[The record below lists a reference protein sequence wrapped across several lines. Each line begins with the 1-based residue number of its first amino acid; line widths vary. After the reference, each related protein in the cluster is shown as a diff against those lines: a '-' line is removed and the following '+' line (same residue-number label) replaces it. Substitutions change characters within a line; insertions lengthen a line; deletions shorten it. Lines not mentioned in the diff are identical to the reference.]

1 MLFSCLAQRPR
12 VWVLFIVL
20 GGSATVAAAQ
30 TASPPLTL
38 DAAVRQGVTR
48 APLLTARDADLAAMR
63 DEAVRAGRLPD
74 PSLTF
79 GVSNYP
85 VTDPGAFSLRS
96 DTMTMRT
103 IGVMQAI
110 PSHAARAAD
119 RSLAAA
125 QVDAAEAERTATA
138 QDVRERIANAWIGVW
153 AATQQRTLL
162 EALRDE
168 STLAVQVAT
177 ARLHGGTGSAA
188 DVLAAQAEALT
199 LANRIEAADADLQA
213 ANASLQR
220 WLGDAPTALADAPDF
235 DQLPVAPDQLEQH
248 TDRQAPMQAWQA
260 REQVADA
267 ALAQARAAALQAEAD
282 AKVADLV
289 FNSTY
294 PGLPL
299 PERVRLGDEPPT
311 LGGSDAHWS
320 ELIVQRSHEIGAA
333 DALARQRE
341 AEARRAR
348 ADRLPDPTVGIRVLD
363 DLGGRERAVGLIVSI
378 PIGVRQR
385 GALAAAAGANALAA
399 QAELAM
405 VQRDISGSARESVA
419 RARAAYAIWSSRQL
433 ALIAA
438 RDSANKTE
446 RAYTLGESGL
456 AELLVARRGEL
467 EAALAERSAVVDAI
481 ESVALVR
488 IDAHDLWHHHTG
500 APDLDEHAGGGA
512 HLPDL

>member
-125 QVDAAEAERTATA
+125 QVDAAEADRTATA
-138 QDVRERIANAWIGVW
+138 QSVRERIADAWIGVW

-168 STLAVQVAT
+168 STLAVQVAK

-220 WLGDAPTALADAPDF
+220 WLGDASATLADAPDF
-235 DQLPVAPDQLEQH
+235 DQLPVAPDQLEH
-248 TDRQAPMQAWQA
+248 DTDRQAPMQAWQA

-267 ALAQARAAALQAEAD
+267 ALAQARASKHPD
-282 AKVADLV
+282 WSVDV
-289 FNSTY
+289 TY
-294 PGLPL
+294 GHRAPYLSDMVMVQVGVSLPL
-299 PERVRLGDEPPT
+299 FTRNRQDRDISAKQAQRDAVESAHEDARRAQRETVARDVATWQGWGRQITRDRTALLPLARDRSQVALTAYRGGGTLQPWLEARRDEIALRL
-311 LGGSDAHWS
+311 SY
-320 ELIVQRSHEIGAA
+320 A
-333 DALARQRE
+333 DALA
-341 AEARRAR
+341 
-348 ADRLPDPTVGIRVLD
+348 
-363 DLGGRERAVGLIVSI
+363 
-378 PIGVRQR
+378 
-385 GALAAAAGANALAA
+385 
-399 QAELAM
+399 
-405 VQRDISGSARESVA
+405 A
-419 RARAAYAIWSSRQL
+419 RARAW
-433 ALIAA
+433 
-438 RDSANKTE
+438 
-446 RAYTLGESGL
+446 
-456 AELLVARRGEL
+456 
-467 EAALAERSAVVDAI
+467 AALAYLLP
-481 ESVALVR
+481 ES
-488 IDAHDLWHHHTG
+488 T
-500 APDLDEHAGGGA
+500 PSSEN
-512 HLPDL
+512 LP

>member
-138 QDVRERIANAWIGVW
+138 QDVRERIADAWIGVW

-168 STLAVQVAT
+168 STLAVHVAK

-188 DVLAAQAEALT
+188 DVLAAQAETLT

-213 ANASLQR
+213 ARASLQR
-220 WLGDAPTALADAPDF
+220 WLGDAPTTLADAPDF

-267 ALAQARAAALQAEAD
+267 ALAQARASKHPD
-282 AKVADLV
+282 WSVDV
-289 FNSTY
+289 TY
-294 PGLPL
+294 GHRAPYLSDMVMVQVGVSLPL
-299 PERVRLGDEPPT
+299 FTHNRQDRAISAKQAQRDAVQSAHEDARRAQRETVARDVAAWQGWGRQIARDRTALLPLARDRSGVALAAYRSGGTLQPWLEARRDEIALRLDY
-311 LGGSDAHWS
+311 
-320 ELIVQRSHEIGAA
+320 A
-333 DALARQRE
+333 DALA
-341 AEARRAR
+341 AHAR
-348 ADRLPDPTVGIRVLD
+348 A
-363 DLGGRERAVGLIVSI
+363 
-378 PIGVRQR
+378 
-385 GALAAAAGANALAA
+385 
-399 QAELAM
+399 
-405 VQRDISGSARESVA
+405 
-419 RARAAYAIWSSRQL
+419 W
-433 ALIAA
+433 
-438 RDSANKTE
+438 
-446 RAYTLGESGL
+446 
-456 AELLVARRGEL
+456 
-467 EAALAERSAVVDAI
+467 AALAY
-481 ESVALVR
+481 L
-488 IDAHDLWHHHTG
+488 
-500 APDLDEHAGGGA
+500 
-512 HLPDL
+512 LPEPIQSSENLP